1 MARSIRPAL
10 ANAFKPQT
18 VGDQITA
25 SIRSAI
31 VEGTLPPGEV
41 LRQDELA
48 ARFGF
53 SRMPIRDALRQLEAE
68 GLVAIH
74 PTKGAQVA
82 RLDAVELLEIFGM
95 RVILEVG
102 ALRLSCS
109 NLDAP
114 RLEAAARL
122 LSQMSRGADA
132 ASLCD
137 LNRAFH
143 ATLYEPC
150 GNARLLSQIDLYLRA
165 ADRYVRILLSAMD
178 YQPQSHADHQAILDA
193 CCNGDAETAADALR
207 QHLTHGSARLLS
219 ALDAQPVR

>member
-1 MARSIRPAL
+1 MTRSIRPAPASAL
-10 ANAFKPQT
+10 KPKT

-31 VEGTLPPGEV
+31 IDGTLPPGEV

-68 GLVAIH
+68 GLVSIH

-82 RLDAVELLEIFGM
+82 RLDAAELREIFGM
-95 RVILEVG
+95 RVILETG
-102 ALRLSCS
+102 ALRLSCA

-114 RLEAAARL
+114 RLEEAARL
-122 LSQMSRGADA
+122 LDRMSDETEAT
-132 ASLCD
+132 SLSD

-150 GNARLLSQIDLYLRA
+150 GNARLLLHIDLHLKE
-165 ADRYVRILLSAMD
+165 ADRYVRILLSVMD
-178 YQPQSHADHQAILDA
+178 YQPQRMPITKRSL
-193 CCNGDAETAADALR
+193 TPAATVTPTQR
-207 QHLTHGSARLLS
+207 
-219 ALDAQPVR
+219 